1 MGTVLTQ
8 ELLKSCRNV
17 YSYSSK
23 RLSDQQTNF
32 LRFAEE
38 ICVNL
43 GGEEMEMDMKTFE
56 YYLGFVLTKLNYD
69 GYRIRSLIVK
79 DFCHDLVV
87 ILMAQYQ
94 ISRISWGLMRFALV
108 MIITT
113 RELMNEPELYLKS

>member
-79 DFCHDLVV
+79 DFCNDLVV

-94 ISRISWGLMRFALV
+94 ISRISWGVMRLTLV
-108 MIITT
+108 MITTT
-113 RELMNEPELYLKS
+113 RELMGELYLKF

>member
-1 MGTVLTQ
+1 M
-8 ELLKSCRNV
+8 
-17 YSYSSK
+17 
-23 RLSDQQTNF
+23 
-32 LRFAEE
+32 
-38 ICVNL
+38 NL

-94 ISRISWGLMRFALV
+94 ISRISWGVMRLTLV

-113 RELMNEPELYLKS
+113 RELMDELYLKF

>member
-94 ISRISWGLMRFALV
+94 ISRISWGLMRLTLV

-113 RELMNEPELYLKS
+113 RELMDELYLKF

>member
-1 MGTVLTQ
+1 MGAVLTQ

-94 ISRISWGLMRFALV
+94 ISRISWGVMRLTLV

-113 RELMNEPELYLKS
+113 RELMDELYLKF

>member
-94 ISRISWGLMRFALV
+94 ISRISWGVMRLTLV

-113 RELMNEPELYLKS
+113 RELMDELYLKF

>member
-1 MGTVLTQ
+1 MGAVLTQ

-87 ILMAQYQ
+87 ILMAQYH
-94 ISRISWGLMRFALV
+94 ISRISWGVMRLTLV

-113 RELMNEPELYLKS
+113 RELMDELYLKF